1 MESIK
6 TAYLA
11 LGKAL
16 DCTDGDRGAFIQ
28 SVRYQDLVQHTRR
41 VNALEDSQLGAA
53 MNHLTVTP
61 RSLANDITRDIQES
75 KKKLLD
81 VILGGR
87 SIDIAEF
94 DRIITDMEN
103 TKQELLAGVPEQ
115 EKALR
120 LQVVEML
127 SRSDKIINEIEATEA
142 KETTVDDSK
151 QS

>member
-1 MESIK
+1 M
-6 TAYLA
+6 
-11 LGKAL
+11 
-16 DCTDGDRGAFIQ
+16 
-28 SVRYQDLVQHTRR
+28 
-41 VNALEDSQLGAA
+41 NALEDSQLGAA